1 MVHFAHSS
9 SVRFVLILSL
19 SQLFGMMLN
28 GGVVDQ
34 MVYFDRKWSLKNTIL
49 LFVGYCIVGGGFEVG
64 MYFAAKVCSNDFP
77 LSISIRRE
85 Y

>member
-1 MVHFAHSS
+1 
-9 SVRFVLILSL
+9 
-19 SQLFGMMLN
+19 MMLSPEF
-28 GGVVDQ
+28 VKQ

-64 MYFAAKVCSNDFP
+64 MYFAAKVSSNDLL
-77 LSISIRRE
+77 LSLSSRRE